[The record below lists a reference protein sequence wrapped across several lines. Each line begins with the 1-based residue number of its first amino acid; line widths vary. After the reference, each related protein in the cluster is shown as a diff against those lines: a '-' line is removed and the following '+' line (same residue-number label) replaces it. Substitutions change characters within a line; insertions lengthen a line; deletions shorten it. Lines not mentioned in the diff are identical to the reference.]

1 MSNFLGGKKIVLP
14 YDFSE
19 PAMAAIEEALSM
31 VDDTTQVFIIHVLVP
46 LSNVSLE
53 PGLIVDVASDETR
66 HTLAMEQMQ
75 ERINNPED
83 RMTFAVRIGD
93 PGLEIVHFAKEVHAD
108 MIIMPSH
115 GRSGLTR
122 LLLGS
127 VAERV
132 LRLSECPVLVLRHA
146 KK

>member
-1 MSNFLGGKKIVLP
+1 MSNFLAGKKVVLP

-19 PAMAAIEEALSM
+19 PAMAAIDEALSM
-31 VDDTTQVFIIHVLVP
+31 VDDTTEVFIIHVLVP

-66 HTLAMEQMQ
+66 QALAMKQMQ

-83 RMTFAVRIGD
+83 KMTLSVRIGD
-93 PGLEIVHFAKEVHAD
+93 PGLEIVHLAKEVQAD